1 MMWKLAIALVLLVS
15 SAHASHET
23 FGPLAQMLP
32 TGTDRGGWSF
42 NYTDTGYLMANNM
55 PNNERSLRCFTVPEM
70 AIRAYQRPFTY
81 SVKIYIRPNKQFIH
95 PEFGANAGL
104 VYAVDPKNPKWQV
117 IMVRADG
124 SVMTA
129 SFTPRENRGAGQ
141 FVPRENRGAGQLSNQ
156 LFYMQTG
163 AEAGKATEI
172 KVVESEQ
179 GAVVS
184 INGQPLIQVT
194 VPPYGSV
201 GLIAC
206 GSGEYHFREFTI
218 LDKQGEKVPGRQRRP
233 NVLR

>member
-1 MMWKLAIALVLLVS
+1 MMWLLAIALIFLVS
-15 SAHASHET
+15 PAHGSHET
-23 FGPLAQMLP
+23 FGPLAQVLP

-55 PNNERSLRCFTVPEM
+55 PNNERSLRRFTVPES
-70 AIRAYQRPFTY
+70 AILPYQRPFTY
-81 SVKIYIRPNKQFIH
+81 SVKVYIRPNTQFLH

-104 VYAVDPKNPKWQV
+104 VYAVDLKKPKWQV

-129 SFTPRENRGAGQ
+129 SFA
-141 FVPRENRGAGQLSNQ
+141 PRENRGAGQLSNQ
-156 LFYMQTG
+156 LFYRETG

-201 GLIAC
+201 GLIAF

-218 LDKQGEKVPGRQRRP
+218 LDKQGAKLPGRQPRP
-233 NVLR
+233 NVRR